1 MDEEG
6 MQRTWVRIQE
16 DESAWWRHGK
26 VSSPSIFSERL
37 EMVLLAEE
45 KVEGVRDPCSLT
57 QTKNDKALHW
67 SAVCC
72 WSVPTCS
79 ALTCDLEVRVVALAL
94 GLLGA
99 KCSTCFPSKSL
110 PKALS
115 LQLMLIHGKQ

>member
-26 VSSPSIFSERL
+26 VSSASIFSARL

-45 KVEGVRDPCSLT
+45 KVGGVRDPCSLT
-57 QTKNDKALHW
+57 QTKIDKALQW
-67 SAVCC
+67 SAVCR

-79 ALTCDLEVRVVALAL
+79 PLTVAERLDIQVVALAL

-99 KCSTCFPSKSL
+99 KCSL
-110 PKALS
+110 LS
-115 LQLMLIHGKQ
+115 HQNLSQGP